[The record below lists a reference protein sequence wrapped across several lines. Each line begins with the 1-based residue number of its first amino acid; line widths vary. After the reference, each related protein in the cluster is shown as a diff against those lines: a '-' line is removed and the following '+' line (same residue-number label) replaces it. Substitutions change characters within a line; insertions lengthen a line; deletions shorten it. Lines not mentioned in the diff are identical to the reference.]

1 MKKLPEKI
9 ISFCNYRE
17 RSSKEV
23 LNKLFSLG
31 YHDEDSNKILCQL
44 IKIDLVNNLRFAKSF
59 TRGKLIINKWGK
71 LKIRLHLINKG
82 IQQNDI
88 KEALNS
94 IDKNQYHDT
103 IKNLLT
109 MKRNNL
115 NFKNNKLI
123 NQKLFNYLSQKGFE
137 KNLILEYIN
146 NSVV

>member
-31 YHDEDSNKILCQL
+31 YDDENSNKILNQL
-44 IKIDLVNNLRFAKSF
+44 IKINLVNNLRFAKSF
-59 TRGKLIINKWGK
+59 SRGKLIINKWGK
-71 LKIRLHLINKG
+71 LKIRLHLVNKG
-82 IQQNDI
+82 IEQNDI
-88 KEALNS
+88 KDALNS
-94 IDKNQYHDT
+94 IDKKQYHDT
-103 IKNLLT
+103 IKNLLN
-109 MKRNNL
+109 MKRSHL
-115 NFKNNKLI
+115 NNNKLK

-146 NSVV
+146 NSII

>member
-31 YHDEDSNKILCQL
+31 YDNENSNKILNQL
-44 IKIDLVNNLRFAKSF
+44 IKINLVNNLRFAKSF
-59 TRGKLIINKWGK
+59 SRGKLIINKWGK
-71 LKIRLHLINKG
+71 LKIRLHLVNKG
-82 IQQNDI
+82 IEQNDI
-88 KEALNS
+88 KDALNS
-94 IDKNQYHDT
+94 IDKKQYHDT
-103 IKNLLT
+103 IKNLLN
-109 MKRNNL
+109 MKRSHL
-115 NFKNNKLI
+115 NNNKLK

-146 NSVV
+146 NSII

>member
-31 YHDEDSNKILCQL
+31 HDDEDSNKILRQL
-44 IKIDLVNNLRFAKSF
+44 IKINLVNNLRFAKSF
-59 TRGKLIINKWGK
+59 SRGKLIINKWGK
-71 LKIRLHLINKG
+71 LKIKLHLVYKG
-82 IQQNDI
+82 IEKNDI

-94 IDKNQYHDT
+94 IDKKQYHDT
-103 IKNLLT
+103 IKNLLY
-109 MKRNNL
+109 MKKNHL
-115 NFKNNKLI
+115 NINNNKLI

-146 NSVV
+146 NSII

>member
-31 YHDEDSNKILCQL
+31 YHDEDSNKILYQL